1 MVNPRSLPSSRRPA
15 SRSRRR
21 PAIVLV
27 AAALACVLALPG
39 LAPSS
44 VRADTPVLADT
55 YNPGT
60 THPEFRKVLVVGITR
75 NAPARRRFE
84 DLFVSILRGRESQG
98 KTSYSIV
105 PDLDNIPDPNK
116 VVETLFADQVD
127 SVITVRLVSLD
138 DRSEAQWGA
147 AWRAEVGQSVRIRPY
162 IVASLQQLAPDAD
175 QHGVEFALWDVQSGV
190 RLWAGRSGPVKVK
203 KLRKSA
209 TDLVQDVMNE
219 LRHQM
224 LL

>member
-1 MVNPRSLPSSRRPA
+1 MANPLGLPSSHHPA
-15 SRSRRR
+15 SRPRRR

-27 AAALACVLALPG
+27 AAGLACGLALPG
-39 LAPSS
+39 ISPSS

-98 KTSYSIV
+98 RTSYSIV

-116 VVETLFADQVD
+116 VVEALFADQVD
-127 SVITVRLVSLD
+127 GVITVRLVSLD
-138 DRSEAQWGA
+138 DRNEAQWGT
-147 AWRAEVGQSVRIRPY
+147 AWRAEVEQPERIRPY
-162 IVASLQQLAPDAD
+162 VAASLQQLAPDAD
-175 QHGVEFALWDVQSGV
+175 QHGVEFALWDVQSGA
-190 RLWAGRSGPVKVK
+190 RLWAGRSGPVKIK

-209 TDLVQDVMNE
+209 TYLVQDVMNE